1 MMGLG
6 AVPGA
11 LALGIGSVGLLGKL
25 VADSLEETDVRV
37 QDAVRAGGATRLQV
51 YASATLRQVLPA
63 FVAHVL
69 YQLDVNVRAATLLGI
84 VGAGGIGFY
93 LLQANRV
100 MQFDVVT
107 FIILMILTVVL
118 VLEAIAAWVRRVV
131 I

>member
-1 MMGLG
+1 PPRRSSGLRTLIVAVRAFPELILAIIFIVMMGLG

-51 YASATLRQVLPA
+51 YASATLCQVLPA

-69 YQLDVNVRAATLLGI
+69 YQPGVNVRAETLPG
-84 VGAGGIGFY
+84 V
-93 LLQANRV
+93 
-100 MQFDVVT
+100 
-107 FIILMILTVVL
+107 
-118 VLEAIAAWVRRVV
+118 
-131 I
+131 